1 MNKNKKKSNAL
12 SEKILNNVAGGN
24 IHKETLPDKSVR
36 WSVYSDDKSY
46 LLNKPGMDVDPM
58 SLLPEFLAS
67 FDTEQKAIDYAR
79 DHGIDTT
86 IKDYR
91 VSTSASNIK
100 GIKLN
105 NSSTFNQ

>member
-12 SEKILNNVAGGN
+12 SEETLGNVTGGN
-24 IHKETLPDKSVR
+24 IHKETLDDGRVFYSV
-36 WSVYSDDKSY
+36 WSDDKSH
-46 LLNKPGMDVDPM
+46 LLSQPGMDVLPA
-58 SLLPEFLAS
+58 SLLPRLLKV
-67 FDTEQKAIDYAR
+67 FDTEKDAVEYAR

-105 NSSTFNQ
+105 NSSTFN

>member
-12 SEKILNNVAGGN
+12 SEGIFNNVTGGN

-36 WSVYSDDKSY
+36 WSVYSDDRSD
-46 LLNKPGMDVDPM
+46 LLHKPGMDVNPM
-58 SLLPEFLAS
+58 SLLPEFLAA

-91 VSTSASNIK
+91 VSTSESGLSDIHP
-100 GIKLN
+100 N
-105 NSSTFNQ
+105 NSNTTLW